1 MSVPVYSDSK
11 RSKRLFQKL
20 ANLIPDLQSIPDR
33 ATSRIDQ
40 GTDLILSVLERT
52 NEYIH
57 ISLSHPGYLRAP
69 TGGVLPDVLV
79 ELAIFPRD
87 QLGEGL
93 VFKDAIR
100 FEVAYPEPDDLP
112 DVRAHAR

>member
-1 MSVPVYSDSK
+1 
-11 RSKRLFQKL
+11 
-20 ANLIPDLQSIPDR
+20 
-33 ATSRIDQ
+33 
-40 GTDLILSVLERT
+40 
-52 NEYIH
+52 
-57 ISLSHPGYLRAP
+57 
-69 TGGVLPDVLV
+69 V

-112 DVRAHAR
+112 DVRTHARINIFVDCWLDMLAAEGYKF